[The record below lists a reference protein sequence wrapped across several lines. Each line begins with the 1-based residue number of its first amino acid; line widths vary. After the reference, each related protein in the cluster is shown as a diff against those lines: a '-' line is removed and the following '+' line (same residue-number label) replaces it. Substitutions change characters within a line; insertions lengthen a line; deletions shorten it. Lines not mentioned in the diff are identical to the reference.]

1 MEISRLLKKRQLN
14 VQEQNA
20 IAEYRLLS
28 IAKYWHEH
36 PIPPALFA
44 YGKEQGI
51 LWSGTIVLELEIDFP
66 GMPSLFGRILTNT
79 GRFIEFELET
89 DNTHEKLLSVEQ
101 WEDVTNA
108 QNFSEHNK
116 GKGIGH
122 GAIAMKIQNQLCG
135 ET

>member
-1 MEISRLLKKRQLN
+1 
-14 VQEQNA
+14 
-20 IAEYRLLS
+20 
-28 IAKYWHEH
+28 
-36 PIPPALFA
+36 
-44 YGKEQGI
+44 
-51 LWSGTIVLELEIDFP
+51 
-66 GMPSLFGRILTNT
+66 MPSLFGRILTNT

-101 WEDVTNA
+101 WEDVTNT

-116 GKGIGH
+116 GKGIGY